1 MKDLIVGCATN
12 YDWSKLKYWV
22 NSINRSGFEGD
33 KVLIL
38 MNCDKDTVQKISDS
52 GFSIIAFGQDSDGN
66 LSYSSNM
73 MVHVERFFHIYQHLK
88 NKDYRYVITTD
99 VKDVIFQKNP
109 SSWLEEN
116 LGHTFDQMHISH
128 PSSQFNK
135 GNLVFSSESMKYKD
149 EPWGDQNL
157 RETFGT
163 QIYED
168 FKNNVIYNVG
178 VLAGRGY
185 AMKDLMMNIF
195 ASCMHRPI
203 KICDQSTFNFL
214 ISQHP
219 YLKTS
224 KYTKSEDGWA
234 CQLGTTA
241 DPSKIEQ
248 FRPFLLEP
256 SPKMV
261 DDKVVTSTG
270 IEYTIVHQYDRVPE
284 WKKVIEA
291 KYDDK

>member
-1 MKDLIVGCATN
+1 MDCVIGCSTN
-12 YDWSKLKYWV
+12 YDWAKLKYWI
-22 NSINRSGFEGD
+22 NSINESGFTGD
-33 KVLIL
+33 KVMIL
-38 MNCDKDTVQKISDS
+38 MNCDKETASKVSDA
-52 GFSIIAFGQDSDGN
+52 GFDIIAFGQDTKNN
-66 LSYSSNM
+66 LVYNSNM
-73 MVHVERFFHIYQHLK
+73 MVHVERFYHIYQHLK

-109 SSWLEEN
+109 SEWLEIN
-116 LGHTFDQMHISH
+116 LPEGHED
-128 PSSQFNK
+128 
-135 GNLVFSSESMKYKD
+135 LVFSSESIKYKD

-168 FKNNVIYNVG
+168 FKDNTIYNVG

-185 AMKDLMMNIF
+185 AMKDLCMNIF
-195 ASCMHRPI
+195 TSCLGRPI

-224 KYTKSEDGWA
+224 KYAQSEDGWA

-241 DPSKIEQ
+241 DPSKLEQ
-248 FRPFLLEP
+248 FKPFLLEP
-256 SPKMV
+256 SPKLEG
-261 DDKVVTSTG
+261 DKVVTSTG
-270 IEYTIVHQYDRVPE
+270 IEYTIVHQYDIVPE
-284 WKKVIEA
+284 WRKVIEE
-291 KYDDK
+291 KYNGL

>member
-22 NSINRSGFEGD
+22 NSINASGFEGD

-38 MNCDKDTVQKISDS
+38 MNCDKDTVKKISDS
-52 GFSIIAFGQDSDGN
+52 GFSIIAFNQDTDGN
-66 LSYSSNM
+66 LTYESSM
-73 MVHVERFFHIYQHLK
+73 MVHVERFFHIYQLLK
-88 NKDYRYVITTD
+88 DNLYRYVITTD
-99 VKDVIFQKNP
+99 VKDVVFQQNP
-109 SSWLEEN
+109 SVWLEN
-116 LGHTFDQMHISH
+116 NFTDSDDLI
-128 PSSQFNK
+128 
-135 GNLVFSSESMKYKD
+135 FSSESMKYKD
-149 EPWGDQNL
+149 EPWGNQNL
-157 RETFGT
+157 LETFGP

-168 FKNNVIYNVG
+168 FKNHTIFNVG

-185 AMKDLMMNIF
+185 AMRDLMMNIF

-256 SPKMV
+256 SPKLEG
-261 DDKVVTSTG
+261 DKVLTSEG
-270 IEYTIVHQYDRVPE
+270 IEYIIVHQYDRVPE

>member
-66 LSYSSNM
+66 LTYNSNM
-73 MVHVERFFHIYQHLK
+73 MVHVERFFHIYQLLK
-88 NKDYRYVITTD
+88 DNLYRYVITTD
-99 VKDVIFQKNP
+99 VKDVVFQQNP
-109 SSWLEEN
+109 SIWLEN
-116 LGHTFDQMHISH
+116 NFTD
-128 PSSQFNK
+128 NDD
-135 GNLVFSSESMKYKD
+135 LVFSSESMKYKD
-149 EPWGDQNL
+149 EPWGNQNL
-157 RETFGT
+157 LETFGP

-168 FKNNVIYNVG
+168 FKKNTIFNVG

-195 ASCMHRPI
+195 ASCIHRPI

-256 SPKMV
+256 LPKME

-284 WKKVIEA
+284 WKKIIEA

>member
-22 NSINRSGFEGD
+22 NSINASGFEGD

-38 MNCDKDTVQKISDS
+38 MNCDKDTVKKISDS
-52 GFSIIAFGQDSDGN
+52 GFSIIAFNQDTNGN
-66 LSYSSNM
+66 LSYESPM
-73 MVHVERFFHIYQHLK
+73 MVHVERFFHIYQLLK
-88 NKDYRYVITTD
+88 DNLYRYVITTD
-99 VKDVIFQKNP
+99 VKDVVFQQNP
-109 SSWLEEN
+109 SVWLEN
-116 LGHTFDQMHISH
+116 NFTDSDDLI
-128 PSSQFNK
+128 
-135 GNLVFSSESMKYKD
+135 FSSESMKYKD
-149 EPWGDQNL
+149 EPWGNQNL
-157 RETFGT
+157 METFGP

-168 FKNNVIYNVG
+168 FKNNTIFNVG

-185 AMKDLMMNIF
+185 AMRDLMMNIF
-195 ASCMHRPI
+195 ASCLHRPI

-214 ISQHP
+214 ISRHP
-219 YLKTS
+219 YLKSSIYST
-224 KYTKSEDGWA
+224 SEDGWA

-241 DPSKIEQ
+241 DPSKIDQ

-256 SPKMV
+256 SPKMEGN
-261 DDKVVTSTG
+261 KVLTSEG
-270 IEYTIVHQYDRVPE
+270 KEYIIVHQYDRVPE

>member
-38 MNCDKDTVQKISDS
+38 MNCDKDTVEKISNS
-52 GFSIIAFGQDSDGN
+52 GFSIIAFNQDSNGN
-66 LSYSSNM
+66 LTYNSNM
-73 MVHVERFFHIYQHLK
+73 MVHVERFFHIYQLLK
-88 NKDYRYVITTD
+88 DNLYRYVITTD
-99 VKDVIFQKNP
+99 VKDVVFQQNP
-109 SSWLEEN
+109 SVWLEN
-116 LGHTFDQMHISH
+116 NFTDSDDLI
-128 PSSQFNK
+128 
-135 GNLVFSSESMKYKD
+135 FSSESMKYKD
-149 EPWGDQNL
+149 EPWGNQNL
-157 RETFGT
+157 LETFGP

-168 FKNNVIYNVG
+168 FKNHTIFNVG

-256 SPKMV
+256 SPKLEG
-261 DDKVVTSTG
+261 DKVLTSEG
-270 IEYTIVHQYDRVPE
+270 IEYIIVHQYDRVPE

>member
-1 MKDLIVGCATN
+1 MNDLIVGCATN

-38 MNCDKDTVQKISDS
+38 MNCDKDTVKKISDS
-52 GFSIIAFGQDSDGN
+52 GFSIIAFNQDTEGN
-66 LSYSSNM
+66 LKYESSM
-73 MVHVERFFHIYQHLK
+73 MVHVERFFHIYQLLK
-88 NKDYRYVITTD
+88 DNLYRYVITTD
-99 VKDVIFQKNP
+99 VKDVVFQQNP
-109 SSWLEEN
+109 SVWLEN
-116 LGHTFDQMHISH
+116 NFTD
-128 PSSQFNK
+128 NDD
-135 GNLVFSSESMKYKD
+135 LVFSSESMKYKD
-149 EPWGDQNL
+149 EPWGNQNL
-157 RETFGT
+157 METFGP

-168 FKNNVIYNVG
+168 FKKNTIFNVG

-291 KYDDK
+291 KYNDE

>member
-38 MNCDKDTVQKISDS
+38 MNCDKDTVKKISDS
-52 GFSIIAFGQDSDGN
+52 GFSIIAFNQDSNGN
-66 LSYSSNM
+66 LSYNSSM
-73 MVHVERFFHIYQHLK
+73 MVHVERFFHIYNILK
-88 NKDYRYVITTD
+88 DNLYRYIITTD
-99 VKDVIFQKNP
+99 VKDVIFQQNP
-109 SSWLEEN
+109 SEWLENN
-116 LGHTFDQMHISH
+116 LAHSED
-128 PSSQFNK
+128 
-135 GNLVFSSESMKYKD
+135 LVFSSESIKYKD
-149 EPWGDQNL
+149 EPWGNQNL
-157 RETFGT
+157 METFGP

-168 FKNNVIYNVG
+168 FKNNTIFNVG

-195 ASCMHRPI
+195 ASCIHRPI

-224 KYTKSEDGWA
+224 MYTKSEDGWA

-256 SPKMV
+256 SPKMEG
-261 DDKVVTSTG
+261 DKVLTSEG
-270 IEYTIVHQYDRVPE
+270 KEYIIVHQYDRVPE

>member
-1 MKDLIVGCATN
+1 MMKDLIVGCATN

-22 NSINRSGFEGD
+22 NSINASGFEGD

-38 MNCDKDTVQKISDS
+38 MNCDKDTVKKISDS
-52 GFSIIAFGQDSDGN
+52 GFSIIAFNQDANGN
-66 LSYSSNM
+66 LSYNSSM
-73 MVHVERFFHIYQHLK
+73 MVHVERFFHIYQLLK
-88 NKDYRYVITTD
+88 DNEYRYVITTD
-99 VKDVIFQKNP
+99 VKDVVFQRNP
-109 SSWLEEN
+109 SKWLEEN
-116 LGHTFDQMHISH
+116 LPEGVED
-128 PSSQFNK
+128 
-135 GNLVFSSESMKYKD
+135 LVFSSESMKYKD
-149 EPWGDQNL
+149 EPWGNQNL
-157 RETFGT
+157 LETFGP

-168 FKNNVIYNVG
+168 FKNHTIFNVG
-178 VLAGRGY
+178 VLAGHGY

-219 YLKTS
+219 YLSTS
-224 KYTKSEDGWA
+224 MYTKSEDGWA

-256 SPKMV
+256 SPKMEG
-261 DDKVVTSTG
+261 DKVLTSQG
-270 IEYTIVHQYDRVPE
+270 IEYIIVHQYDRVPE

>member
-38 MNCDKDTVQKISDS
+38 MNCDKDTVKKISDS
-52 GFSIIAFGQDSDGN
+52 GFSIIAFNQDANGN
-66 LSYSSNM
+66 LTYESPM
-73 MVHVERFFHIYQHLK
+73 MVHVERFFHIYQLLK
-88 NKDYRYVITTD
+88 DNLYRYVITTD
-99 VKDVIFQKNP
+99 VKDVVFQQNP
-109 SSWLEEN
+109 SIWLEKHLPE
-116 LGHTFDQMHISH
+116 GHED
-128 PSSQFNK
+128 
-135 GNLVFSSESMKYKD
+135 LVFSSESMRYKD
-149 EPWGDQNL
+149 EPWGNQNL
-157 RETFGT
+157 METFGP

-168 FKNNVIYNVG
+168 FKNNTIFNVG

-185 AMKDLMMNIF
+185 AMRDLMMNIF
-195 ASCMHRPI
+195 ASCIHRPI

-214 ISQHP
+214 ISRHP
-219 YLKTS
+219 YLKS
-224 KYTKSEDGWA
+224 SIYSKSEDGWA

-248 FRPFLLEP
+248 FQPFLLEP
-256 SPKMV
+256 SPKLEG
-261 DDKVVTSTG
+261 DKVLTSQG
-270 IEYTIVHQYDRVPE
+270 KEYIIVHQYDRVPE

>member
-1 MKDLIVGCATN
+1 
-12 YDWSKLKYWV
+12 
-22 NSINRSGFEGD
+22 
-33 KVLIL
+33 
-38 MNCDKDTVQKISDS
+38 
-52 GFSIIAFGQDSDGN
+52 
-66 LSYSSNM
+66 
-73 MVHVERFFHIYQHLK
+73 
-88 NKDYRYVITTD
+88 VITTD
-99 VKDVIFQKNP
+99 VKDVVFQQNP
-109 SSWLEEN
+109 SVWLEN
-116 LGHTFDQMHISH
+116 NFTD
-128 PSSQFNK
+128 NDD
-135 GNLVFSSESMKYKD
+135 LVFSSESMKYKD
-149 EPWGDQNL
+149 EPWGNQNL
-157 RETFGT
+157 METFGL

-168 FKNNVIYNVG
+168 FKKNTIFNVG

-261 DDKVVTSTG
+261 DNKVVTSTG

-291 KYDDK
+291 KYNDE

>member
-1 MKDLIVGCATN
+1 MDCVIGCSTN
-12 YDWSKLKYWV
+12 YDWAKIKYWV
-22 NSINRSGFEGD
+22 NSINESGFTGD
-33 KVLIL
+33 KVMIL
-38 MNCDKDTVQKISDS
+38 MNCDKDTVQKVSDA
-52 GFSIIAFGQDSDGN
+52 GFGIIAFGQDTEGN
-66 LSYSSNM
+66 LAYNSNM
-73 MVHVERFFHIYQHLK
+73 MVHVERFYHIYQHLK

-109 SSWLEEN
+109 SEWLEIN
-116 LGHTFDQMHISH
+116 LPEGHEDLI
-128 PSSQFNK
+128 
-135 GNLVFSSESMKYKD
+135 FSSESIKYKD
-149 EPWGDQNL
+149 ESWGDQNL

-168 FKNNVIYNVG
+168 FKDNTIYNVG

-195 ASCMHRPI
+195 ASCLGRPI

-214 ISQHP
+214 VSQHP

-224 KYTKSEDGWA
+224 KYAQSEDGWA

-248 FRPFLLEP
+248 FKPFLLEP
-256 SPKMV
+256 SPKLEG
-261 DDKVVTSTG
+261 DKVVTSTG

-284 WKKVIEA
+284 WRKVIEE

>member
-12 YDWSKLKYWV
+12 YDWSKLKYWI

-33 KVLIL
+33 KCLIL
-38 MNCDKDTVQKISDS
+38 MNCDKETVSKISDA
-52 GFSIIAFGQDSDGN
+52 GFTIIAFNQDSNGN
-66 LSYSSNM
+66 LAYNSNM
-73 MVHVERFFHIYQHLK
+73 MVHVERFFHIYNILK
-88 NKDYRYVITTD
+88 ANDYRYVITTD
-99 VKDVIFQKNP
+99 VKDVIFQQNP
-109 SSWLEEN
+109 SEWLEKN
-116 LGHTFDQMHISH
+116 LAHSED
-128 PSSQFNK
+128 
-135 GNLVFSSESMKYKD
+135 LVFSSESMKYKD
-149 EPWGDQNL
+149 EPWGNQNL
-157 RETFGT
+157 METFGS
-163 QIYED
+163 QIYEE
-168 FKNNVIYNVG
+168 FKSNTIFNVG

-185 AMKDLMMNIF
+185 AMKALMMNIF
-195 ASCMHRPI
+195 SSCLGRPI

-219 YLKTS
+219 YLKS
-224 KYTKSEDGWA
+224 SMYTKSEDGWA

-256 SPKMV
+256 SPKIEG
-261 DDKVVTSTG
+261 DKVLTSEG
-270 IEYTIVHQYDRVPE
+270 KEYIIVHQYDRVPE

>member
-1 MKDLIVGCATN
+1 MDCVIGCSTN
-12 YDWSKLKYWV
+12 YDWAKLKYWI
-22 NSINRSGFEGD
+22 NSINESGFTGD
-33 KVLIL
+33 KVMIL
-38 MNCDKDTVQKISDS
+38 MNCDKETASKVSDA
-52 GFSIIAFGQDSDGN
+52 GFDIIAFGQDTKNN
-66 LSYSSNM
+66 LVYNSNM
-73 MVHVERFFHIYQHLK
+73 MVHVERFYHIYQHLK

-109 SSWLEEN
+109 SEWLEIN
-116 LGHTFDQMHISH
+116 LPEGHED
-128 PSSQFNK
+128 
-135 GNLVFSSESMKYKD
+135 LVFSSESIKYKD

-157 RETFGT
+157 RETFGS

-168 FKNNVIYNVG
+168 FKDNTIYNVG

-195 ASCMHRPI
+195 ASCLGRPI

-214 ISQHP
+214 VSQHP

-224 KYTKSEDGWA
+224 KYAQSEDGWA

-256 SPKMV
+256 SPKMEG
-261 DDKVVTSTG
+261 DKVVTSTG

-284 WKKVIEA
+284 WRKVIEE